1 MKKKLLN
8 FGQNSNSNKQSQM
21 WICRNAKLPSL
32 QYFFFYFVTMTIIIK
47 WTNWHLLTCG
57 CFPPQQYGYTDS
69 PYSTGQGINTQS
81 ATGILNQ
88 EFMHWFYELK
98 PLTRRQ
104 QALTGLQTSCLPL
117 MYLSESPCTQHW
129 AALPWSTFSTL
140 STLSAPRCTKSDLSA
155 PRNI

>member
-1 MKKKLLN
+1 MDKTAI
-8 FGQNSNSNKQSQM
+8 NSNKQSRL

-32 QYFFFYFVTMTIIIK
+32 QYLFFYFMTMIIIIK

-69 PYSTGQGINTQS
+69 PYSTGQGS
-81 ATGILNQ
+81 ILSQ
-88 EFMHWFYELK
+88 LQAYLIRSSCIDFRSSSHWLDDSRLWLVSRHPASPPYCIY
-98 PLTRRQ
+98 
-104 QALTGLQTSCLPL
+104 QTESSC
-117 MYLSESPCTQHW
+117 THHW

>member
-1 MKKKLLN
+1 
-8 FGQNSNSNKQSQM
+8 M

-69 PYSTGQGINTQS
+69 PYSTGQGS
-81 ATGILNQ
+81 ILSQLQ

-104 QALTGLQTSCLPL
+104 QALTGLQTSCLPP
-117 MYLSESPCTQHW
+117 YCIYQTESSCTHHW

>member
-1 MKKKLLN
+1 
-8 FGQNSNSNKQSQM
+8 M

-69 PYSTGQGINTQS
+69 PYSTGPRSILSQLQI
-81 ATGILNQ
+81 ILNQ
-88 EFMHWFYELK
+88 EFMHWFCEFQ